1 MFSKVTLRSWK
12 VQSYTP
18 FHYSRTLPLE
28 NDETLVEACFKYCK
42 DWLFLCSRHLNMTIW
57 RRLKVGLWF
66 YIFCGISKMWP
77 AFLIFNKNRRYKK
90 FHSDFKIK
98 IVKIQSDKF
107 RTQDTGR
114 SIAKTRKFKRTQAF
128 NFIFFY
134 WTFYLSC
141 MQLESFKLV
150 LFLLFT

>member
-1 MFSKVTLRSWK
+1 
-12 VQSYTP
+12 
-18 FHYSRTLPLE
+18 
-28 NDETLVEACFKYCK
+28 
-42 DWLFLCSRHLNMTIW
+42 
-57 RRLKVGLWF
+57 
-66 YIFCGISKMWP
+66 MWP

-128 NFIFFY
+128 NFIFF
-134 WTFYLSC
+134 TGLFASLACNLNLLNQFYFYCSLKNSKSKP
-141 MQLESFKLV
+141 QYIFSNVNL
-150 LFLLFT
+150 